1 MELQEKLDN
10 LNKQKD
16 QLESAFLKTLGAIEM
31 IKQLIDEEEK
41 PKDKKDK

>member
-10 LNKQKD
+10 LNKQKN
-16 QLESAFLKTLGAIEM
+16 QLEVALLKTLGAIEM
-31 IKQLIDEEEK
+31 IQGLMAEEKK